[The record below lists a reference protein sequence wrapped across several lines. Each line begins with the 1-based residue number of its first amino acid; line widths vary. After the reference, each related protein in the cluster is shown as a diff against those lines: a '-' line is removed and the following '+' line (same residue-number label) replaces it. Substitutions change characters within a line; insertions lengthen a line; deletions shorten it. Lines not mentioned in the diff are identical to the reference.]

1 MWQLL
6 KKNLNLIGSV
16 IAILAVIFLLFRLKS
31 LSNNYELFALDRHMV
46 MLLVG
51 LSLMYATANIFLAL
65 AWRGIVLNFNQH
77 ITLLW
82 AISAYGRSQLAKY
95 IPGNVFQFVGRQA
108 FGMSAGID
116 ARVLAKSMLIE
127 LILLSLAAICFGC
140 LILPSL
146 IPGFGIF
153 KALLLMLLMVSFIS
167 YAIKVNLSTF
177 VLVSF
182 LYQLF
187 FLVISGSVFLILL
200 TNQPSL
206 ALHDFNYY
214 PFILSVYV
222 IAWLI
227 GLYTPG
233 APAGLGIREL
243 ALIVMLGIL
252 FSESDILQAVV
263 LVRFVNVTGD
273 FLFFLVAS
281 LIPLKLIRN

>member
-6 KKNLNLIGSV
+6 KKNLNLIGSG
-16 IAILAVIFLLFRLKS
+16 ITILAVIFLLFRLKS
-31 LSNNYELFALDRHMV
+31 LSNNYELFAVDRHMV

-51 LSLMYATANIFLAL
+51 LSVMYATANIFLVL
-65 AWRGIVLNFNQH
+65 AWHGILLNFNQH

-82 AISAYGRSQLAKY
+82 AISAYGRSQLSKY
-95 IPGNVFQFVGRQA
+95 IPGNVFQFLGRQA
-108 FGMSAGID
+108 FGMSAGIK
-116 ARVLAKSMLIE
+116 AKVLAKSMLIE
-127 LILLSLAAICFGC
+127 LILLSLAAICFSC

-153 KALLLMLLMVSFIS
+153 KALLLMFLMVSSIS
-167 YAIKVNLSTF
+167 YAIKVRLSTI

-182 LYQLF
+182 FYQFF
-187 FLVISGSVFLILL
+187 FLVISGSIFLILL

-206 ALHDFNYY
+206 ALHDFTYY
-214 PFILSVYV
+214 PIILSVYV

-243 ALIVMLGIL
+243 ALIFMLGVL
-252 FSESDILQAVV
+252 FSESDILQAVL
-263 LVRFVNVTGD
+263 LVRFVNITGD
-273 FLFFLVAS
+273 FLFFLVAYS
-281 LIPLKLIRN
+281 IPSRFIRN